1 MQREL
6 ADYHYVKV
14 ILYGNIIFRKKLEDF
29 DNLLKSSAM
38 LYSEKLLK
46 YWSNTIFK
54 LVLISVVQ
62 NRCIYCMLIV
72 LSAINNC

>member
-46 YWSNTIFK
+46 Y
-54 LVLISVVQ
+54 
-62 NRCIYCMLIV
+62 
-72 LSAINNC
+72 

>member
-14 ILYGNIIFRKKLEDF
+14 IIHENIVFRKKLEDF
-29 DNLLKSSAM
+29 DNLLKGSAM

-46 YWSNTIFK
+46 Y
-54 LVLISVVQ
+54 
-62 NRCIYCMLIV
+62 
-72 LSAINNC
+72 